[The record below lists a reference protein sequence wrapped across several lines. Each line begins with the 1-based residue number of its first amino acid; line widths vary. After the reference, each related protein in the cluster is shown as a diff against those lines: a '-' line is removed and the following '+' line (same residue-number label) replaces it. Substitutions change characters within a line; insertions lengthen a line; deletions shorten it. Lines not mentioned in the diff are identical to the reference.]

1 MFKEPSRGVLDSRGV
16 LTIQNSLDNMIDDI
30 GDEPED
36 IIAQNEHTVYSHTAA
51 GDHIIEGTKC
61 LERKEQGSGNSK
73 TGIDAVNEV
82 ANVGKYA
89 DGDISE
95 QRKAG
100 VDASSEITTYVD
112 NEFDES
118 VARARQKVDASK
130 SIPIKLCQH
139 RRYKG
144 MCIMRSFNLHG
155 DTKKKE
161 EKPHGICNN
170 MDRFVQPVRNLKL
183 HDLLDELTPKVAN
196 DTRFADKDANSD
208 DV

>member
-100 VDASSEITTYVD
+100 VDTSSEIATYVD
-112 NEFDES
+112 NGCDES
-118 VARARQKVDASK
+118 VARARQKVDATK
-130 SIPIKLCQH
+130 SIPIKICQH
-139 RRYKG
+139 GR
-144 MCIMRSFNLHG
+144 CN
-155 DTKKKE
+155 
-161 EKPHGICNN
+161 GICNN